1 MNHRMRKLVA
11 GLAIVAGAM
20 SVPSMAFAQEDI
32 LTKKIPSLEYQQA
45 DVREAL
51 KALFKQVDASYS
63 LAPDIVG
70 YVTVTLKD
78 VSFEIALTNLLNQVD
93 ATYRYEAGVFVIVKR
108 EAPLPP
114 DAGSRDGDTAAPTA
128 KKIFRRHRIRSADP
142 MLIAMLIG
150 TNNGS
155 QQWFGNPYPSIIN
168 MGGGMGM
175 GGMGMGGMG
184 GGMMGGGMGG
194 MGMGG
199 MGMGG
204 MGGGMM
210 GGGMMGGGMGGGM
223 MGGGMGMG
231 GMGMGGMGGGGMG
244 MGGF

>member
-108 EAPLPP
+108 EPPLPP
-114 DAGSRDGDTAAPTA
+114 DTGNREGDTTAPTA

-155 QQWFGNPYPSIIN
+155 QQWFGNPYPSILN
-168 MGGGMGM
+168 MG

-204 MGGGMM
+204 MGM
-210 GGGMMGGGMGGGM
+210 GGMGGGMGGGM
-223 MGGGMGMG
+223 MGGGMGRHG
-231 GMGMGGMGGGGMG
+231 HGRHGHGRHGRRRHGHGRLLIAKR
-244 MGGF
+244 F

>member
-93 ATYRYEAGVFVIVKR
+93 ATYRYEAGVFVIVRR
-108 EAPLPP
+108 EAPLPVG
-114 DAGSRDGDTAAPTA
+114 DNTRDGNEAAPTA

-150 TNNGS
+150 TNQGS

-168 MGGGMGM
+168 MGGGMMGGM
-175 GGMGMGGMG
+175 GGMGGGMGGMG
-184 GGMMGGGMGG
+184 GGMMGGMGG
-194 MGMGG
+194 MGGGMMGG
-199 MGMGG
+199 GMGG

-223 MGGGMGMG
+223 MGGGMGG
-231 GMGMGGMGGGGMG
+231 GMMGGGMG